1 MSVEG
6 NGTLY
11 IVPTPIGNLEDI
23 TMRALRVLRE
33 VETIACEDPRVTGML
48 LRHYDLPRKKLISYF
63 AGNERER
70 INGLLQIL
78 TGGEDLALVSD
89 AGTPGISDPGAR
101 LISAAIDAGITI
113 DPLPGAT
120 ALIPALVA
128 SGLPTDSVLFEG
140 FLPHKKGRQTKL
152 RELAP
157 EQRTIVLYESPHRIL
172 KTLGELVEYF
182 GVDRRIALCREITKM
197 HQEINRGP
205 VSEILALYTARPVIR
220 GEFVLVIA
228 GSDKGA
234 AVKERRGKHERMP
247 RDGGREEEEEEISV
261 DDSDTE

>member
-1 MSVEG
+1 MTGEG
-6 NGTLY
+6 QGTLY

-33 VETIACEDPRVTGML
+33 VETIACEDTRVTGML

-70 INGLLQIL
+70 INGLLKIL
-78 TGGEDLALVSD
+78 ESGEDLALVSD

-101 LISAAIDAGITI
+101 LVFAAIEAGITI

-157 EQRTIVLYESPHRIL
+157 EPRTIVLYESPHRIV
-172 KTLGELVEYF
+172 KALGELVEYF
-182 GVDRRIALCREITKM
+182 GADRRIALCREITKL
-197 HQEINRGP
+197 HQEINRGT
-205 VSEILALYTARPVIR
+205 VSEILGLYSARPVIR

-228 GSDKGA
+228 GSLRPAPEK
-234 AVKERRGKHERMP
+234 RRGSIYERKL
-247 RDGGREEEEEEISV
+247 EEGMHPEKIDPEDNEE
-261 DDSDTE
+261 

>member
-1 MSVEG
+1 MNEEG
-6 NGTLY
+6 KGTLF

-23 TMRALRVLRE
+23 TVRGLRTLRE
-33 VETIACEDPRVTGML
+33 IETIACEDTRVTGML

-70 INGLLQIL
+70 IAGLLRIL
-78 TGGEDLALVSD
+78 ESGEDIALVSD

-101 LISAAIDAGITI
+101 LVSAAIAAGIPI

-140 FLPHKKGRQTKL
+140 FLPHKKGRQTML
-152 RELAP
+152 RALAL
-157 EQRTIVLYESPHRIL
+157 EERTIVLYESPHRIV
-172 KTLGELVEYF
+172 KTLGELAEHL
-182 GVDRRIALCREITKM
+182 GDDRPAALFRELTKL

-205 VSEILALYTARPVIR
+205 VGEIHELYRDRQSIR
-220 GEFVLVIA
+220 GEFVIVVA
-228 GSDKGA
+228 GKEKG
-234 AVKERRGKHERMP
+234 
-247 RDGGREEEEEEISV
+247 
-261 DDSDTE
+261 